1 MNIPYSIYI
10 QYHAKSYIIINNI
23 YIYTSSNIKY
33 LIIDIPYNSLS
44 IYHKYFINS
53 QYSNNI
59 SIHIYIYKYICT
71 VYIPL
76 SHSPW
81 LILPRSCVHWPLL
94 DRRQG
99 QKNARAFTKKDLED
113 PIWDGKPVTAWGV
126 QILIVFQLWKH
137 KTYPLVNKHRPWKS
151 PIFNGN

>member
-10 QYHAKSYIIINNI
+10 QYHAKSYIIINNIYI

-59 SIHIYIYKYICT
+59 SIHIYIYINTYVLYISRYPIAHDWFCQGPVSIGLCWTAGRDKKMPGPSQKRTWKIQFGMENQSLLGGFKY
-71 VYIPL
+71 
-76 SHSPW
+76 
-81 LILPRSCVHWPLL
+81 LL
-94 DRRQG
+94 CFNYG
-99 QKNARAFTKKDLED
+99 NIKHT
-113 PIWDGKPVTAWGV
+113 
-126 QILIVFQLWKH
+126 LW
-137 KTYPLVNKHRPWKS
+137 
-151 PIFNGN
+151 